1 MNFDT
6 SKFPIHRSVRVRE
19 ITLRKKIPTWLLAS
33 ILLATVSLAEAQ
45 QRGKVPRIG
54 FLAAPSPSFFSTRM
68 NAFREGLYDL
78 GHVEGKN
85 IAIEYRYAG
94 GKLDRLPALAAELV
108 RLKVDVIV
116 TSSAPGAVAAK
127 NATGT
132 IPIVF
137 VTAGDPVDMGLV
149 TQPGAT
155 ERQHHGANH
164 PCPGIKRKT
173 AGTTQGGSP
182 QDYSGGRPVESVQS
196 RLF

>member
-1 MNFDT
+1 MNSRFL
-6 SKFPIHRSVRVRE
+6 V
-19 ITLRKKIPTWLLAS
+19 WLLATFF
-33 ILLATVSLAEAQ
+33 LAIVSLAEAQ

-85 IAIEYRYAG
+85 VSIEYRYAE
-94 GKLDRLPALAAELV
+94 GKLDRLPGLAAELV

-127 NATGT
+127 YATGT
-132 IPIVF
+132 IPVVF

-149 TQPGAT
+149 TSMARPGGT
-155 ERQHHGANH
+155 CGANH
-164 PCPGIKRKT
+164 RCPGIKRET
-173 AGTTQGGSP
+173 AGTTQGDSP